1 MPPPTDRTAGGLFQK
16 LSALSSTIISD
27 ALGRSGGMNHAIRPM
42 YPGARCC
49 GPAYTVKN
57 AAKDNL
63 MSHYALKHSRPGDV
77 LVLDS
82 SCGRHGS
89 GWGELMS
96 LAAGQKGLG
105 GIVIDGT
112 VRDIDQLPGIG
123 FPVFARGVQAEG
135 TVKSTPGEVEG
146 PICCGGVSVLPG
158 DVVIG
163 DENGVVVV
171 PRDRAEAVL
180 EAALNLQA
188 KEEDIR
194 RRIIAGETLSDILG
208 LDSSF
213 PESPR

>member
-1 MPPPTDRTAGGLFQK
+1 MPPSTDRDAGGLFQK

-27 ALGRSGGMNHAIRPM
+27 ALGRSGGMVHAIRPM

-77 LVLDS
+77 LVLDG

-96 LAAGQKGLG
+96 LAAKLKGLG
-105 GIVIDGT
+105 GIVLDGT
-112 VRDIDQLPGIG
+112 IRDIDQLPEIG

-135 TVKSTPGEVEG
+135 TVKSTPGEVER
-146 PICCGGVSVLPG
+146 PVCCGGLTVLPG
-158 DVVIG
+158 DVLIG

-171 PRDRAEAVL
+171 PRDRAETVL
-180 EAALNLQA
+180 EAALSLQA
-188 KEEDIR
+188 KEEGIR
-194 RRIIAGETLSDILG
+194 SRLLEGETLYDILG
-208 LDSSF
+208 LGSVF
-213 PESPR
+213 AAKPR